1 MMNDPLANTLSSI
14 YNNVKVG
21 KSDCVVRPV
30 SKLIRNVLN
39 IMKDNGYISSF
50 EEIEDGRGGMLKI
63 SFTGKIN
70 KCGVIKPRFNVKL
83 SDYEKFEKRYLIAK
97 DFGIIIVSTHRG
109 LMTHTEAK
117 EKNLGGKLIAYCY

>member
-1 MMNDPLANTLSSI
+1 MNDPLANTLSSI

-97 DFGIIIVSTHRG
+97 DFGIIIVSTHKG

>member
-97 DFGIIIVSTHRG
+97 DFGIIIVSTHKG